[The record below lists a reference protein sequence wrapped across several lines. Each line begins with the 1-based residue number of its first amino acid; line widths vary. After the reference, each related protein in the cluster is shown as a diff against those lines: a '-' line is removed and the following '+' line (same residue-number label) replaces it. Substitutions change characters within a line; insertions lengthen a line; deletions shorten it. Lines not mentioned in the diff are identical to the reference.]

1 MLSNCLLHPSHR
13 DRARAVT
20 CHLQTSSWC
29 FSGVDNTAPCFS
41 SRAELSP
48 LVSNDSQGYGASGQA
63 AATGYGTSYGGTEA
77 AGSSSYGTTG
87 TAAATGYGTA
97 AVADQGGYG
106 AYRGG
111 AATQGR
117 QERSYRPY

>member
-1 MLSNCLLHPSHR
+1 MCTKP
-13 DRARAVT
+13 
-20 CHLQTSSWC
+20 
-29 FSGVDNTAPCFS
+29 
-41 SRAELSP
+41 
-48 LVSNDSQGYGASGQA
+48 QGYGATGGQA
-63 AATGYGTSYGGTEA
+63 AATGYGASYGGTEA
-77 AGSSSYGTTG
+77 AAGSSYGTAG

-111 AATQGR
+111 ATTQGR